1 MSEVII
7 MEELLKVN
15 DKQDMN
21 KYENSINRVSFKIEE
36 ITSNLGLD
44 LDDQLL
50 SEDIKNIYE
59 LLARCHKLE
68 KAIDEACNELV
79 NLKEA
84 ADCFEYSECPF
95 RKECEQTMC
104 GNCYKVKSWK
114 EWLMRDENKN

>member
-1 MSEVII
+1 
-7 MEELLKVN
+7 MEELLKID

-21 KYENSINRVSFKIEE
+21 KYKNSVGRIAFKIED

-44 LDDQLL
+44 LDDQPL

-59 LLARCHKLE
+59 LLDRCNKLE
-68 KAIDEACNELV
+68 KAVDKACKELV

-84 ADCFEYSECPF
+84 ADCFEYHECPF
-95 RKECEQTMC
+95 REECKQAIC

-114 EWLMRDENKN
+114 EWLMKDEDDN

>member
-1 MSEVII
+1 
-7 MEELLKVN
+7 MEELLKID

-21 KYENSINRVSFKIEE
+21 KYENSINRISFKIEE
-36 ITSNLGLD
+36 IASNLGLD

-59 LLARCHKLE
+59 LLARCDKLE
-68 KAIDEACNELV
+68 RALDKACAHLV

-84 ADCFEYSECPF
+84 ADCFEYAECPF
-95 RKECEQTMC
+95 REKCEQAIC

-114 EWLMRDENKN
+114 EWLMKDE